1 MANSSAN
8 VTVSS
13 ILKNKSSFEDEP
25 RKKSREDWRK
35 AKELE
40 EARKAGTAP
49 AAVDEEGKDINPHI
63 PQYISATPWYFGAQG
78 PTLKHQR
85 PQPEKQR
92 QFSSIDE
99 WYNRGVDSARVAIK
113 YRKGACENCGAM
125 THKRKDCMERPRKV
139 GAKYTN
145 SKIAPD
151 EFTQPELSMD
161 YDGKRDRWAGYDPS
175 EHRAIVEE
183 YQKIEEAKRQ
193 MRADKLDAEEE
204 NDEQDSDKDEDKY
217 VDEVDMPGTKV
228 DSKQRITVRN
238 LRIRED
244 TAKYLRNLDPNSA
257 YYDPKTRS
265 MRDNPYTGTEREVDY
280 KGENFVRFS
289 GDTQQHANAQL
300 FAWEAHE
307 KGVDVHLLAEPTKL
321 ELLKQ
326 EYDKKRDEL
335 KDKARDSIIE
345 RYGGEKHLKALPKS
359 LLLAQTEH
367 YVEYSRYGKIIK
379 GQDRQVI
386 RSKYEEDIYPNNH
399 MSVWGSYWQD
409 GKWGYKCCYS
419 FIKNSYCTGE
429 SGKRAAEA
437 INDSSTLDKVPSVR
451 NEMEETNSKLD
462 NTVVN
467 DNRSS
472 SSESSSEDE
481 DTGKTKTEK
490 QSKAAK
496 RKLKKQKRKE
506 SRKNKK
512 QNEEKQD
519 EDKLKEALRK
529 EEENARKMEKLLK
542 MSERKRPYNSMYET
556 KELTTEEI
564 EAYQMKR
571 KRDEDPMVHFL
582 SK

>member
-1 MANSSAN
+1 MANTLAN
-8 VTVSS
+8 VPVSK
-13 ILKNKSSFEDEP
+13 IIKNTSNFEDEP

-85 PQPEKQR
+85 PQPEKQK
-92 QFSSIDE
+92 QFSGIDE
-99 WYNRGVDSARVAIK
+99 WYNRGVDASKVVSK

-125 THKRKDCMERPRKV
+125 THKRKECMERPRKI
-139 GAKYTN
+139 GAKFTN
-145 SKIAPD
+145 ADIAPD

-193 MRADKLDAEEE
+193 MRAEKLNAEE

-265 MRDNPYTGTEREVDY
+265 MRDNPYVGTEREVDY
-280 KGENFVRFS
+280 KGENFARFS
-289 GDTQQHANAQL
+289 GDTQMHANAQL

-307 KGVDVHLLAEPTKL
+307 RGVDVHLLAEPTKL

-335 KDKARDSIIE
+335 KDKARDSIINT
-345 RYGGEKHLKALPKS
+345 YGGEKHLDAPPAS
-359 LLLAQTEH
+359 LLLAQTEQ

-386 RSKYEEDIYPNNH
+386 RSKYEEDIFPNNH
-399 MSVWGSYWQD
+399 TSVWGSYWQA

-419 FIKNSYCTGE
+419 FVKNSYCTGE
-429 SGKRAAEA
+429 AGKKATEA
-437 INDSSTLDKVPSVR
+437 TFVESKRPITEAQSLD
-451 NEMEETNSKLD
+451 EEKLD
-462 NTVVN
+462 SVEEKSATS
-467 DNRSS
+467 DASS
-472 SSESSSEDE
+472 DE
-481 DTGKTKTEK
+481 EK
-490 QSKAAK
+490 KLKAAK
-496 RKLKKQKRKE
+496 VSRSSKKKDKRRKQKEK
-506 SRKNKK
+506 RKNK
-512 QNEEKQD
+512 EKLAKEQ
-519 EDKLKEALRK
+519 DKLQLALQKEDETRK
-529 EEENARKMEKLLK
+529 EMDVLFQID
-542 MSERKRPYNSMYET
+542 ERKRPYNSMYEV

-564 EAYQMKR
+564 EAFQMKR
-571 KRDEDPMVHFL
+571 PRQDDPMAEFL
-582 SK
+582 NK

>member
-1 MANSSAN
+1 MAISSAN

-63 PQYISATPWYFGAQG
+63 PQYISATPWYFGSQG

-85 PQPEKQR
+85 PQPEKQKEY
-92 QFSSIDE
+92 SSIDA
-99 WYNRGVDSARVAIK
+99 WYHRGVDTSRAAVK

-125 THKRKDCMERPRKV
+125 THKRKDCMERPRKI
-139 GAKYTN
+139 GARYTN
-145 SKIAPD
+145 ANIAPD
-151 EFTQPELSMD
+151 EFTQPELFMD

-175 EHRAIVEE
+175 EHRAITKE
-183 YQKIEEAKRQ
+183 YEKIEEAKRQ
-193 MRADKLDAEEE
+193 MRAEKLNAGEDDE
-204 NDEQDSDKDEDKY
+204 EQDSDKDEDKY

-244 TAKYLRNLDPNSA
+244 TAKYLRNLDLNSA

-265 MRDNPYTGTEREVDY
+265 MRDNPYTGTECELDY
-280 KGENFVRFS
+280 KGENSVRFS

-345 RYGGEKHLKALPKS
+345 RYGGEEHLEVPSTS

-399 MSVWGSYWQD
+399 TSVWGSYWNN
-409 GKWGYKCCYS
+409 GKWGYQCCHS
-419 FIKNSYCTGE
+419 FVKNSYCTGE
-429 SGKRAAEA
+429 SGKKAVET
-437 INDSSTLDKVPSVR
+437 SS
-451 NEMEETNSKLD
+451 D
-462 NTVVN
+462 NTQGN
-467 DNRSS
+467 ISLSEIGEMDNTPDVANNEPSS
-472 SSESSSEDE
+472 SSESSSDDE
-481 DTGKTKTEK
+481 DLKSKTER
-490 QSKAAK
+490 QSKASK

-506 SRKNKK
+506 NRKNKK
-512 QNEEKQD
+512 RNVEREEEE
-519 EDKLKEALRK
+519 EDALKEALRK
-529 EEENARKMEKLLK
+529 EEENTREAERLLK
-542 MSERKRPYNSMYET
+542 MSERKRPYNSMYEA
-556 KELTTEEI
+556 KELTTEEV

-571 KRDEDPMVHFL
+571 KLDEDPMAHFL
-582 SK
+582 

>member
-63 PQYISATPWYFGAQG
+63 PQYISATPWYFGSQG

-85 PQPEKQR
+85 PQPEKQKEY
-92 QFSSIDE
+92 SSIDA
-99 WYNRGVDSARVAIK
+99 WYNRGVDSSQVAVK

-125 THKRKDCMERPRKV
+125 THKKKECMERPRKV
-139 GAKYTN
+139 GAKFTN
-145 SKIAPD
+145 SDIAPD
-151 EFTQPELSMD
+151 EYTQPELSMD

-193 MRADKLDAEEE
+193 MRADKLDAEE

-265 MRDNPYTGTEREVDY
+265 MRDNPYVGTEREVDY
-280 KGENFVRFS
+280 KGENFIRFS

-300 FAWEAHE
+300 FAWDAHE

-345 RYGGEKHLKALPKS
+345 RYGGEAHLEAQPKS

-379 GQDRQVI
+379 GQDRQII
-386 RSKYEEDIYPNNH
+386 RSKYEEDVYPNNH
-399 MSVWGSYWQD
+399 IAVWGSYWHE
-409 GKWGYKCCYS
+409 GKWGYQCCHS
-419 FIKNSYCTGE
+419 FVKNSYCTGE
-429 SGKRAAEA
+429 SGKKMTEPIDNNMQDRISHIKSE
-437 INDSSTLDKVPSVR
+437 I
-451 NEMEETNSKLD
+451 EETNDKSNSD
-462 NTVVN
+462 SSNT
-467 DNRSS
+467 
-472 SSESSSEDE
+472 ESSSDDE
-481 DTGKTKTEK
+481 DIKNKVEK

-496 RKLKKQKRKE
+496 RKIKKQKRKE
-506 SRKNKK
+506 NRKNKRK
-512 QNEEKQD
+512 DNVEKQE
-519 EDKLKEALRK
+519 EDKLKEALSREEKNTRK
-529 EEENARKMEKLLK
+529 AERLLK
-542 MSERKRPYNSMYET
+542 LDERKRPYNSMYEV
-556 KELTTEEI
+556 KELTAEEI

-571 KRDEDPMVHFL
+571 KRDEDPMAHLF
-582 SK
+582 

>member
-1 MANSSAN
+1 MANTLAN
-8 VTVSS
+8 VPVSQIIQNTS
-13 ILKNKSSFEDEP
+13 NFEDEP

-85 PQPEKQR
+85 PQPEKQK
-92 QFSSIDE
+92 QFSGIDE
-99 WYNRGVDSARVAIK
+99 WYKRGVDTSKVITK
-113 YRKGACENCGAM
+113 FRKGACENCGAM
-125 THKRKDCMERPRKV
+125 THKRKECMERPRKI
-139 GAKYTN
+139 GAQFTN
-145 SKIAPD
+145 ANIAPD
-151 EFTQPELSMD
+151 EFSQPELSMD

-193 MRADKLDAEEE
+193 MRADKLNAEE

-265 MRDNPYTGTEREVDY
+265 MRDNPYAGTEREVDY
-280 KGENFVRFS
+280 KGENFARFS
-289 GDTQQHANAQL
+289 GDTQCHANAQL

-307 KGVDVHLLAEPTKL
+307 RGVDVHLLAEPTKL

-335 KDKARDSIIE
+335 KDKARDSIINT
-345 RYGGEKHLKALPKS
+345 YGGEEHLDALPSS
-359 LLLAQTEH
+359 LLLAQTEQ

-386 RSKYEEDIYPNNH
+386 RSKYEEDVFPNNH
-399 MSVWGSYWQD
+399 TSVWGSYWHG

-429 SGKRAAEA
+429 AGKRISEA
-437 INDSSTLDKVPSVR
+437 TIIESKNITEEETLD
-451 NEMEETNSKLD
+451 NEKEDSPDEK
-462 NTVVN
+462 
-467 DNRSS
+467 SS
-472 SSESSSEDE
+472 SSDSSSDE
-481 DTGKTKTEK
+481 EERKSKIIK
-490 QSKAAK
+490 QSKSSK
-496 RKLKKQKRKE
+496 RKDKKRKQKEKRRNRE
-506 SRKNKK
+506 KK
-512 QNEEKQD
+512 SKKD
-519 EDKLKEALRK
+519 EQDKLQQALQK
-529 EEENARKMEKLLK
+529 EEETQKKAERLLGID
-542 MSERKRPYNSMYET
+542 ERKRPYNSMYEIQEPT
-556 KELTTEEI
+556 AEEI
-564 EAYQMKR
+564 EAFQMKR
-571 KRDEDPMVHFL
+571 QREDDPMAEFL
-582 SK
+582 NK

>member
-8 VTVSS
+8 ATVSS

-85 PQPEKQR
+85 PQPEKQKEY
-92 QFSSIDE
+92 SSIDA
-99 WYNRGVDSARVAIK
+99 WYNRGVDTSQVAVK

-125 THKRKDCMERPRKV
+125 THKRKDCMDRPRKV

-145 SKIAPD
+145 SKIAAD

-193 MRADKLDAEEE
+193 MRADKLNAEGE

-265 MRDNPYTGTEREVDY
+265 MRDNPYVGTEREVDY
-280 KGENFVRFS
+280 KGENFARFS
-289 GDTQQHANAQL
+289 GDTQQHANAQS
-300 FAWEAHE
+300 FAWDAHE
-307 KGVDVHLLAEPTKL
+307 KGVDVHLLAEPTRL

-335 KDKARDSIIE
+335 KDKARESIID
-345 RYGGEKHLKALPKS
+345 RYGGEEHFEALPKS

-379 GQDRQVI
+379 GQDRQII
-386 RSKYEEDIYPNNH
+386 RSKYEEDVYPNNH
-399 MSVWGSYWQD
+399 TSIWGSHWQN
-409 GKWGYKCCYS
+409 GKWGYKCCFS

-429 SGKRAAEA
+429 SGKKALEAMDTIGMEDKIPYARFEAEEM
-437 INDSSTLDKVPSVR
+437 NDKPDTP
-451 NEMEETNSKLD
+451 
-462 NTVVN
+462 N
-467 DNRSS
+467 DDHSS

-481 DTGKTKTEK
+481 CIKNKTEK
-490 QSKAAK
+490 LSKAAK

-506 SRKNKK
+506 SRKNRKD
-512 QNEEKQD
+512 NHSERH
-519 EDKLKEALRK
+519 EDKLKDALRR
-529 EEENARKMEKLLK
+529 EEENTKEMARILRMD
-542 MSERKRPYNSMYET
+542 ERKRPYNSMYET
-556 KELTTEEI
+556 KEPTAEEI
-564 EAYQMKR
+564 EAYHMKR
-571 KRDEDPMVHFL
+571 KRDEDPMAHFL
-582 SK
+582 

>member
-13 ILKNKSSFEDEP
+13 ILKNKSSFDDEP

-85 PQPEKQR
+85 PQPEKQK
-92 QFSSIDE
+92 QYSSIDT
-99 WYNRGVDSARVAIK
+99 WYKRGVDTSRTVVK

-145 SKIAPD
+145 SKIASD

-161 YDGKRDRWAGYDPS
+161 YDGKRDRWAGYDPA

-193 MRADKLDAEEE
+193 MRAEKLNAEEE

-265 MRDNPYTGTEREVDY
+265 MRDNPYVGTDREVDF
-280 KGENFVRFS
+280 KGENSVRFS

-335 KDKARDSIIE
+335 KDKARDSVIE
-345 RYGGEKHLKALPKS
+345 HYGGEEHLKAPPKS

-399 MSVWGSYWQD
+399 TLIWGSYWQD

-429 SGKRAAEA
+429 SGKKAVEA
-437 INDSSTLDKVPSVR
+437 VSNSMPDKIPSELEEMDDKPNDTT
-451 NEMEETNSKLD
+451 ED
-462 NTVVN
+462 NHP
-467 DNRSS
+467 S
-472 SSESSSEDE
+472 SSESPSEDE
-481 DTGKTKTEK
+481 DIKNRMEK

-506 SRKNKK
+506 NHRNKK
-512 QNEEKQD
+512 RNNAEQD
-519 EDKLKEALRK
+519 EDKLKEALKK
-529 EEENARKMEKLLK
+529 EEENTKQADRMLK
-542 MSERKRPYNSMYET
+542 IDERKRPYNSMYET
-556 KELTTEEI
+556 KELTAEEI

-571 KRDEDPMVHFL
+571 KRDEDPMAHFL
-582 SK
+582 

>member
-1 MANSSAN
+1 
-8 VTVSS
+8 
-13 ILKNKSSFEDEP
+13 
-25 RKKSREDWRK
+25 
-35 AKELE
+35 
-40 EARKAGTAP
+40 
-49 AAVDEEGKDINPHI
+49 
-63 PQYISATPWYFGAQG
+63 
-78 PTLKHQR
+78 
-85 PQPEKQR
+85 
-92 QFSSIDE
+92 
-99 WYNRGVDSARVAIK
+99 
-113 YRKGACENCGAM
+113 M

-139 GAKYTN
+139 GAKFTN
-145 SKIAPD
+145 SKIAAD

-193 MRADKLDAEEE
+193 MRAEKLNAEEE

-265 MRDNPYTGTEREVDY
+265 MRDNPYVGTDREVDY

-300 FAWEAHE
+300 FAWDAHE

-335 KDKARDSIIE
+335 KDKARDSIID
-345 RYGGEKHLKALPKS
+345 RYGGEEHLEALPKS
-359 LLLAQTEH
+359 LLLAQTEQ

-386 RSKYEEDIYPNNH
+386 RSKYEEDVFPNNH
-399 MSVWGSYWQD
+399 TSVWGSYWQE
-409 GKWGYKCCYS
+409 GKWGYKCCFS

-429 SGKRAAEA
+429 SGKKAVEA
-437 INDSSTLDKVPSVR
+437 ISNNSMQNKLLYTRPEAEEVDDAPDTLNV
-451 NEMEETNSKLD
+451 D
-462 NTVVN
+462 NN
-467 DNRSS
+467 SS

-481 DTGKTKTEK
+481 RTKNKSER

-496 RKLKKQKRKE
+496 RRLKKQKRKE
-506 SRKNKK
+506 NRKNKK
-512 QNEEKQD
+512 GNNAEKQE
-519 EDKLKEALRK
+519 EDKLKEALRREEDSAK
-529 EEENARKMEKLLK
+529 EADILLK
-542 MSERKRPYNSMYET
+542 LDERKRPYNSMYQA
-556 KELTTEEI
+556 KEPTAEEI

-571 KRDEDPMVHFL
+571 KRDEDPMAHFL
-582 SK
+582 

>member
-1 MANSSAN
+1 MANSLAN
-8 VTVSS
+8 VTVSN

-85 PQPEKQR
+85 PQPEKQKEY
-92 QFSSIDE
+92 SAIDA
-99 WYNRGVDSARVAIK
+99 WYSRGVDDSRTAVK

-125 THKRKDCMERPRKV
+125 THKRKECMERPRKV

-183 YQKIEEAKRQ
+183 YQKVEEAKRQ
-193 MRADKLDAEEE
+193 MRAEKFNAEE

-265 MRDNPYTGTEREVDY
+265 MRDNPYVGTEREVNY

-300 FAWEAHE
+300 FAWDAHE

-335 KDKARDSIIE
+335 KDKARDNIIE
-345 RYGGEKHLKALPKS
+345 CYGGEEHLEALPKM

-367 YVEYSRYGKIIK
+367 YVEYSRYGKIVK

-386 RSKYEEDIYPNNH
+386 RSKYEEDVCPNNH
-399 MSVWGSYWQD
+399 TSIWGSYWQD
-409 GKWGYKCCYS
+409 GKWGYQCCYS

-429 SGKRAAEA
+429 CGKKSVEA
-437 INDSSTLDKVPSVR
+437 TASNIQSKIFAKSDT
-451 NEMEETNSKLD
+451 EETED
-462 NTVVN
+462 NESRRLSDIPN
-467 DNRSS
+467 KEHSS
-472 SSESSSEDE
+472 SNESSSDDE
-481 DTGKTKTEK
+481 DAKNKTER
-490 QSKAAK
+490 QSKAIK
-496 RKLKKQKRKE
+496 RKLKKQRRKE

-512 QNEEKQD
+512 KNEKQK
-519 EDKLKEALRK
+519 DKLKEALRK
-529 EEENARKMEKLLK
+529 EEENTEEVDKLLK
-542 MSERKRPYNSMYET
+542 MDERKRPYNSMYEA
-556 KELTTEEI
+556 KEPTNEEI

-571 KRDEDPMVHFL
+571 KRYEDPMTNFI
-582 SK
+582 

>member
-1 MANSSAN
+1 MANSPAN
-8 VTVSS
+8 ITVSS

-63 PQYISATPWYFGAQG
+63 PQYISATPWYFGSQG

-92 QFSSIDE
+92 EYSSIDA
-99 WYNRGVDSARVAIK
+99 WYNRGVDTSNVSVK

-139 GAKYTN
+139 GAKFTN
-145 SKIAPD
+145 SKIAAD

-193 MRADKLDAEEE
+193 MRAEKLNAEEE

-265 MRDNPYTGTEREVDY
+265 MRDNPYVGTDREVDY

-300 FAWEAHE
+300 FAWDAHE

-335 KDKARDSIIE
+335 KDKARDSIID
-345 RYGGEKHLKALPKS
+345 RYGGEEHLEALPKS
-359 LLLAQTEH
+359 LLLAQTEQ

-386 RSKYEEDIYPNNH
+386 RSKYEEDVFPNNH
-399 MSVWGSYWQD
+399 TSVWGSYWQE
-409 GKWGYKCCYS
+409 GKWGYKCCFS

-429 SGKRAAEA
+429 SGKKAVEA
-437 INDSSTLDKVPSVR
+437 ISNNSMQNKLLYTRPEAEEVDDAPDTLNV
-451 NEMEETNSKLD
+451 D
-462 NTVVN
+462 NN
-467 DNRSS
+467 SS

-481 DTGKTKTEK
+481 RTKNKSER

-496 RKLKKQKRKE
+496 RRLKKQKRKE
-506 SRKNKK
+506 NRKNKK
-512 QNEEKQD
+512 GNNAEKQE
-519 EDKLKEALRK
+519 EDKLKEALRREEDSAK
-529 EEENARKMEKLLK
+529 EADILLK
-542 MSERKRPYNSMYET
+542 LDERKRPYNSMYQA
-556 KELTTEEI
+556 KEPTAEEI

-571 KRDEDPMVHFL
+571 KRDEDPMAHFL
-582 SK
+582 

>member
-1 MANSSAN
+1 MANPLAN
-8 VTVSS
+8 VPVSK

-85 PQPEKQR
+85 PQPER
-92 QFSSIDE
+92 QKHFSGIDE
-99 WYNRGVDSARVAIK
+99 WYNRGVDTSRVAIK

-125 THKRKDCMERPRKV
+125 THKRKECMERPRKV

-145 SKIAPD
+145 ANIAPD
-151 EFTQPELSMD
+151 EFSQPELSVD

-193 MRADKLDAEEE
+193 MRAEKLNAEE

-265 MRDNPYTGTEREVDY
+265 MRDNPYAGTEREVDY
-280 KGENFVRFS
+280 KGENSVRFS
-289 GDTQQHANAQL
+289 GDTQKHANAQL
-300 FAWEAHE
+300 FAWDAHE
-307 KGVDVHLLAEPTKL
+307 RGVDVHLLAEPTKL

-335 KDKARDSIIE
+335 KDKARHNIIN
-345 RYGGEKHLKALPKS
+345 RYGGEKHLDAPPTN

-386 RSKYEEDIYPNNH
+386 RSKYEEDVFPNNH
-399 MSVWGSYWQD
+399 TSVWGSYWQN
-409 GKWGYKCCYS
+409 GKWGYKCCHS

-429 SGKRAAEA
+429 AGKKASEA
-437 INDSSTLDKVPSVR
+437 VASEIKDKVL
-451 NEMEETNSKLD
+451 NEVPKSDDASEKSK
-462 NTVVN
+462 
-467 DNRSS
+467 SS
-472 SSESSSEDE
+472 DESSESESPSEDE
-481 DTGKTKTEK
+481 CKRSKTEK
-490 QSKAAK
+490 KSSTKKKDKKRKQKEKRKNKKKAAK
-496 RKLKKQKRKE
+496 AQLQDKLQEALEKEEQKRKE
-506 SRKNKK
+506 
-512 QNEEKQD
+512 
-519 EDKLKEALRK
+519 A
-529 EEENARKMEKLLK
+529 EKLLQID
-542 MSERKRPYNSMYET
+542 ERKRPYNSMYEE
-556 KELTTEEI
+556 KELTAEEI

-571 KRDEDPMVHFL
+571 KREDDPMADFL
-582 SK
+582 NK